1 MLFSAYSPV
10 LSALSLA
17 SPDSLSSGES
27 ESPHGYWRVK
37 AMYQS
42 LVAGLLEFLS
52 CGRVPVERG
61 PGYAGSVVGSP
72 GGGNPRKVEALC
84 ALCACHGDHCNFEE
98 LVLGSQWDTLAACIS
113 EEQEWDME
121 WVAMQLLEGHK
132 GKVLCQESRVEC
144 GDSMGW
150 LIKEKWRASPSPE
163 VGPSKQLQ
171 GEELMAGPMGPHIY
185 SPVSEALMKESS
197 GGPILS
203 PIISKTFWQQQAEAL
218 SWLLASYE
226 EEVQR
231 IMEDRNG
238 IHQEHNK
245 VWRGQDSGLQEQL
258 VQSEVWV
265 EQRAEVGQGAAEAER
280 ARAEV
285 SRQQEEW
292 LANEVALRQRGIMC
306 ESSCLCSYDLADP
319 ELSRLGWIGMDAWGA
334 DVKVGAGVLADGVVV
349 GRTLADPGAWW
360 EVAANVGEPLSGQLE
375 VLAIVVAQMEVDL
388 VGGVVW
394 RISEEERE

>member
-1 MLFSAYSPV
+1 
-10 LSALSLA
+10 
-17 SPDSLSSGES
+17 
-27 ESPHGYWRVK
+27 
-37 AMYQS
+37 
-42 LVAGLLEFLS
+42 
-52 CGRVPVERG
+52 
-61 PGYAGSVVGSP
+61 
-72 GGGNPRKVEALC
+72 
-84 ALCACHGDHCNFEE
+84 
-98 LVLGSQWDTLAACIS
+98 
-113 EEQEWDME
+113 
-121 WVAMQLLEGHK
+121 
-132 GKVLCQESRVEC
+132 
-144 GDSMGW
+144 
-150 LIKEKWRASPSPE
+150 

-203 PIISKTFWQQQAEAL
+203 PIIFKTFWQQQAEAL

-245 VWRGQDSGLQEQL
+245 VWREELLEVQGLQEQL

-292 LANEVALRQRGIMC
+292 LANEVALRQRGII
-306 ESSCLCSYDLADP
+306 CLCLNA
-319 ELSRLGWIGMDAWGA
+319 GWIGMDAWGA